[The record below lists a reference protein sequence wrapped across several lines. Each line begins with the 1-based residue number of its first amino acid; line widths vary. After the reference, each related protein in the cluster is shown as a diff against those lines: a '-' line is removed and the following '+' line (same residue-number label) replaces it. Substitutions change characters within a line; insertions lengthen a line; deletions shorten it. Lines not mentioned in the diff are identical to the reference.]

1 MSRQGLRLLAA
12 GLVVIGTLA
21 AVFATRLGDGESTG
35 YAALSGSPAPDL
47 TLPRLNGD
55 GSVNLSDL
63 SDTHQVVVVNFFASW
78 CLQCRNEHPD
88 LVSTAA
94 AYQDRSV
101 RFVGVSFQ
109 DDPSRSTAFLDEL
122 GRGNETEYLTDPGS
136 RAAIEFGIFGVPET
150 VFLSN
155 GVIAGKFLGETDALT
170 LSQALE
176 QLLSGEAIDSRQVGE
191 FRQDPTSDR

>member
-1 MSRQGLRLLAA
+1 MSRQGLRLLTA

-21 AVFATRLGDGESTG
+21 AIFATRLGDSESAG
-35 YAALSGSPAPDL
+35 YAALSGSPVPDL
-47 TLPRLNGD
+47 TLPRLNGN
-55 GSVNLSDL
+55 GSVNLAEL

-109 DDPSRSTAFLDEL
+109 DDPARSTAFLDEL
-122 GRGNETEYLTDPGS
+122 GRGTETEYLTDPGS

-176 QLLSGEAIDSRQVGE
+176 QLLSGEEIDSRQVGE

>member
-47 TLPRLNGD
+47 TLHRLNGD

-155 GVIAGKFLGETDALT
+155 GVIAGKFLGETDAST